1 MSIFIGAKV
10 KVIIGKYKGYTA
22 RVYSYT
28 KKSCIL
34 TSDGNSTTIQNIIGY
49 NYPRKFTGNIK
60 RESIVSCVDW
70 RSRHKPPSL
79 YFIKSLNRLFHNEL
93 VAYCQKNFPQ
103 YILAHIRVVC
113 GFERQP
119 NDPPLNSVPAYD
131 KWWAHNMDVPGWREE
146 FWSLYC
152 DTFHDPKP
160 GASVKIQSILR
171 MYLQQ
176 KDYLEILD
184 LKPDGTGYIK
194 VKEEFESFC

>member
-10 KVIIGKYKGYTA
+10 KIIAGKYKGYTA

-28 KKSCIL
+28 ENSCKL
-34 TSDGNSTTIQNIIGY
+34 TSDGDSTTIQYVIGY
-49 NYPRKFTGNIK
+49 NYTRNCTGNIK
-60 RESIVSCVDW
+60 RENIISCVDW
-70 RSRHKPPSL
+70 RTRRTPPSL
-79 YFIKSLNRLFHNEL
+79 YFIKSWHRLFHNEL
-93 VAYCQKNFPQ
+93 TAYCQKNFPQ

-119 NDPPLNSVPAYD
+119 NDPHRSAVPAYD
-131 KWWAHNMDVPGWREE
+131 KFWAHNMDVPGWREE

-160 GASVKIQSILR
+160 GAAVKIQSILR

-184 LKPDGTGYIK
+184 LKPGGIGYTK
-194 VKEEFESFC
+194 AKKEFESYC